1 MFAGSP
7 VTLKVVPEPVYVVP
21 PGFLVIVHEPV
32 AGSPLNATL
41 PVVVVHVG
49 CVIVPITGEAGV
61 A

>member
-32 AGSPLNATL
+32 AGRPLKDTL
-41 PVVVVHVG
+41 PVVFVHLG
-49 CVIVPITGEAGV
+49 CIIVPITGAVGV